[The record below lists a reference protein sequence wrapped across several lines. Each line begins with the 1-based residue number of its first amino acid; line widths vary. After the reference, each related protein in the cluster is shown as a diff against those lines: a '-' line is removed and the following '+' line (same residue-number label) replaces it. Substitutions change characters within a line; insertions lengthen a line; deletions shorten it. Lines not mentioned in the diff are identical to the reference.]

1 MKGVGE
7 GICVCVC
14 QREGDSLIP
23 SFACPSFISG
33 PCLSGVLCAYPGV
46 PASCPLPAQMPRGPT
61 PHPENYFADC
71 STGRTMIS
79 REILLVKSD

>member
-1 MKGVGE
+1 MLPLEEPG
-7 GICVCVC
+7 
-14 QREGDSLIP
+14 
-23 SFACPSFISG
+23 A
-33 PCLSGVLCAYPGV
+33 AGV
-46 PASCPLPAQMPRGPT
+46 PASCPLPAQMPGGPT